1 MQFSRSQ
8 VVLRATSQSRSLV
21 LSRGSGRPFPRLRP
35 AQQRALSSAEPKDLP
50 PPEIVQIQNRGQ
62 GCKSHILV
70 VAARRN
76 RVFLLR
82 HQGMAHLQ
90 LLKPNLSW
98 YCRKTARRVCSCRM
112 TRKRRLSSCWV
123 ADGGATS
130 FLNTLDTT
138 DYNVVVV
145 SPKNY
150 FLFTPL
156 LPSVAVGTLSP
167 RSIIQPTRYVTRHKA
182 RAVEVIE
189 AEAHHVDVANKTV
202 SFTDNSDI
210 QGAVS
215 ATTIA
220 YDYLVYAV
228 GAEVQ
233 TFGIPGVTEHACFMK
248 ELHDAEKMQRR
259 FLDCLESAAFHGQS
273 QEEIERLLHIVV
285 VGGGPTGVE
294 LSGELHDFLE
304 EDLKSWYP
312 GLADNIKITLVE
324 ALPSVL
330 PMFSKRLIDYTMSTF
345 KESKIDILTQTMVK
359 EVKDKSV
366 TLALP
371 SKGSGGNALWNGR
384 MGRWQQRTLSHP
396 GLDGPAADRANQQ
409 AGYHYR
415 RYVSPF
421 PHSHHAHSS
430 PLPEY
435 MEMKGSDGSIFAIGD
450 CTASSHAPTA
460 QVASQQGAYLA
471 RAFAQRVRRD
481 NLQAQAT
488 ELERSAAMILHEDE
502 RKKTLD
508 ELEGVKRQLAK
519 FKIRPFSY
527 SHQGTLAYIGSD
539 KAIADLPFLNGSL
552 ATGGFLTFYFWR
564 SAYLSTLFSL
574 RNRTLVATDWLR
586 TQVFGR
592 CVFLR
597 LCDSSGGF

>member
-1 MQFSRSQ
+1 MLSRSQ
-8 VVLRATSQSRSLV
+8 LVLRTASQSRSLV
-21 LSRGSGRPFPRLRP
+21 LSSRVRPCPSPQPIR
-35 AQQRALSSAEPKDLP
+35 RALSSAEPLKTP
-50 PPEIVQIQNRGQ
+50 PPP
-62 GCKSHILV
+62 KSSK
-70 VAARRN
+70 
-76 RVFLLR
+76 F
-82 HQGMAHLQ
+82 
-90 LLKPNLSW
+90 
-98 YCRKTARRVCSCRM
+98 KTAV
-112 TRKRRLSSCWV
+112 KV
-123 ADGGATS
+123 ANRTFWISLLAGIGSFYYVTKKDRTPGVQLPHDPQKKTIVVLGSGWGATS

-138 DYNVVVV
+138 EYNVVVI
-145 SPKNY
+145 SPKNF

-167 RSIIQPTRYVTRHKA
+167 RSIIQPTRYVTRHKT
-182 RAVEVIE
+182 RTVEVIE
-189 AEAHHVDVANKTV
+189 AEAQHVDVANKTV
-202 SFTDNSDI
+202 SFIDNSDI

-215 ATTIA
+215 ATTIP

-248 ELHDAEKMQRR
+248 ELQDAEKMQRR

-312 GLADNIKITLVE
+312 ELADKIKITLVE

-330 PMFSKRLIDYTMSTF
+330 PMFSKRLIEYTMSTF

-359 EVKDKSV
+359 EVKEKSV

-371 SKGSGGNALWNGR
+371 NKSVVDVPCGMVVWAAGNKGRVITQDLMA
-384 MGRWQQRTLSHP
+384 Q
-396 GLDGPAADRANQQ
+396 
-409 AGYHYR
+409 
-415 RYVSPF
+415 
-421 PHSHHAHSS
+421 
-430 PLPEY
+430 LPTAQTNKRGITIDEH
-435 MEMKGSDGSIFAIGD
+435 MEMKGTDGTIFAIGD
-450 CTASSHAPTA
+450 CTSSSHAPTA

-471 RAFAQRVRRD
+471 RAFAQRVKRD
-481 NLQAQAT
+481 SLQAKVVD
-488 ELERSAAMILHEDE
+488 LERDAAMILHEDE
-502 RKKTLD
+502 RKKTVD

-519 FKIRPFSY
+519 FKIRPFTY

-539 KAIADLPFLNGSL
+539 KAIADLPFLNGSF
-552 ATGGFLTFYFWR
+552 ASGGFLTFYFWR

-574 RNRTLVATDWLR
+574 RNRTLVATDWAR
-586 TQVFGR
+586 TKIFGR
-592 CVFLR
+592 DVSR
-597 LCDSSGGF
+597 EG